1 MTNHFDDLFSI
12 EGVQGVF
19 HISDNGKPLVA
30 LLSPSH
36 GGNDNECREAKGF
49 LSEKMRWRDMVS
61 LVDGAVEGEILFDAL
76 RIYYLRTVDGI
87 LYILMSPE
95 CVAAMVRMTC
105 DLISTDIDKGRKT
118 RGFGRFFKM

>member
-36 GGNDNECREAKGF
+36 GGSDNECSEAKGF
-49 LSEKMRWRDMVS
+49 LSEKMLWRDMAP

-87 LYILMSPE
+87 LYILMAPE